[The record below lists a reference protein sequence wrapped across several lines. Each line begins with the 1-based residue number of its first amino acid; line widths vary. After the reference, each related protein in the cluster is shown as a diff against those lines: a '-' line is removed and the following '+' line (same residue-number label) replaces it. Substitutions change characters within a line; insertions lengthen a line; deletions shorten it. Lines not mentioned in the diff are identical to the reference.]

1 MSFAYFVVFY
11 CGGTT
16 NVSAG
21 VAGGSFDAYAKF
33 VSKLNFRVG
42 AK

>member
-1 MSFAYFVVFY
+1 MLKLEQAFY

-16 NVSAG
+16 NVSEG
-21 VAGGSFDAYAKF
+21 VAGGNFAAYVKF

-42 AK
+42 A